1 MKKYSMIYFLL
12 TATPAIAFSGVTE
25 NETMSLDKPYT
36 ITHLDN
42 FDVDCVWTRD
52 EQGRLQ
58 SEATGPDGPGLCWDV
73 KSVDQVVRLDKEKKL
88 VWHNQPKF
96 DYEYGNKS
104 KCYYRVDK
112 KGGFIDVELGN
123 SITEAEAEDCKNK
136 NNKEKALFLATRI
149 EKEVR
154 FGGYIATKNNIL
166 GSVSLACYTGS
177 IDSNDKLVSNE
188 ERTRRYNALLSLYE
202 DDKLNMKRIMG
213 AFTFARN
220 NLSDRYPLDTGGRY
234 RVGIC
239 DQMVLK
245 RKL

>member
-1 MKKYSMIYFLL
+1 MKNYLMVYVFL
-12 TATPAIAFSGVTE
+12 TATPAIAFSDVTE
-25 NETMSLDKPYT
+25 NEIMSLDKPYT

-58 SEATGPDGPGLCWDV
+58 SEATGPDGPGVCWDV

-96 DYEYGNKS
+96 DYEYGNKN

-112 KGGFIDVELGN
+112 KGGFVDVELGD
-123 SITEAEAEDCKNK
+123 SITESEADECKNE
-136 NNKEKALFLATRI
+136 NSKEKALSLATRI

-177 IDSNDKLVSNE
+177 IDSNDKWVSKE
-188 ERTRRYNALLSLYE
+188 ERTKRYNALLSLYE
-202 DDKLNMKRIMG
+202 NDNLNMKRIRE

-220 NLSDRYPLDTGGRY
+220 NLSDRYPLDTRGQY
-234 RVGIC
+234 RVRIC

-245 RKL
+245 GKL